1 MTKITVY
8 DVEAKQL
15 EKIADDND
23 TNIAEVVQAIME
35 DKELIEKMKWN
46 NGWR

>member
-1 MTKITVY
+1 MKSIQVY

-23 TNIAEVVQAIME
+23 TNIAEVIQAIME
-35 DKELIEKMKWN
+35 DEELVEKLKWN
-46 NGWR
+46 NGWK

>member
-1 MTKITVY
+1 MKNIQVY

-23 TNIAEVVQAIME
+23 TNIAEVIQAIME
-35 DKELIEKMKWN
+35 DEELVEKLKWN

>member
-1 MTKITVY
+1 MKNIQVY

-15 EKIADDND
+15 EKIVDDND

-35 DKELIEKMKWN
+35 DEELVEKMKWN

>member
-15 EKIADDND
+15 EKIANDND

>member
-1 MTKITVY
+1 MKSIQVY

-23 TNIAEVVQAIME
+23 TNIAEVIQAIME
-35 DKELIEKMKWN
+35 DEELVEKVKWN